1 MCMVYK
7 DNGTNFSE
15 MLFQSRTNKKL
26 SALAVNI
33 FNSIQ
38 KLFDKGKII
47 SMK

>member
-7 DNGTNFSE
+7 AVVQIFLKCYFNQE
-15 MLFQSRTNKKL
+15 QKKL

-38 KLFDKGKII
+38 KLFDKGK
-47 SMK
+47 KYQ

>member
-7 DNGTNFSE
+7 AVVQIFLKCYFNQE
-15 MLFQSRTNKKL
+15 QKKKL

-38 KLFDKGKII
+38 KLFDKGKQYQ
-47 SMK
+47 